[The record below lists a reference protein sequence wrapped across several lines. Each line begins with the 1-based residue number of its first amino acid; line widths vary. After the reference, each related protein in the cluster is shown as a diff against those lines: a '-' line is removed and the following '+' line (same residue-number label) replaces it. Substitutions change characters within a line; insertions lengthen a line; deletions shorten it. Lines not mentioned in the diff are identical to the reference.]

1 MKTKMLNRK
10 PNSMTTIM
18 ENFKKYQQVVEAE
31 YGSSD
36 NVVYLFENNQ
46 KVPSVTSFDTLVE
59 QNNNGELSD
68 QQFIKIWEESVDYE
82 VKEIERLYAQYLLQE
97 QDEEVEVAAEKEET
111 VEAPGWLRKIGQMFN
126 KLLEQA
132 WKLIQTM
139 GRAGKKVVSVLSGIL
154 KFLNKFCDKHP
165 IMCKAGKI
173 LLIMLIVIA
182 LMIVFSS
189 EAEAAI
195 DASNVAG
202 AGHAGTLDDTTV
214 NALKGFL
221 WDMSK
226 EESAEQQQLLVGAFN
241 WLEKTHS
248 SDTLVDLA
256 KADGEGAMV
265 LKQAL
270 QILVKVANEGDEYD
284 AEWVDSLEF
293 FGKKVVAISHEVS
306 RTIIGSTKGYE
317 HINLEWESLQV
328 PGEPGFPGVP

>member
-18 ENFKKYQQVVEAE
+18 ENFKKYQQVVQAE

-36 NVVYLFENNQ
+36 DVVYLFENNQ
-46 KVPSVTSFDTLVE
+46 KVPSVTRFDTLVE

-132 WKLIQTM
+132 WKLIQTI

-195 DASNVAG
+195 DASNVEG
-202 AGHAGTLDDTTV
+202 AGYVGVLDDRTV
-214 NALKGFL
+214 NALKAVLAKVSEGEN
-221 WDMSK
+221 MST
-226 EESAEQQQLLVGAFN
+226 EDLQAAVDAFD
-241 WLEKTHS
+241 WMEKAHA
-248 SDTLVDLA
+248 SDTLIDLA
-256 KADGEGAMV
+256 NAEGEAPAILEAM
-265 LKQAL
+265 LKQT
-270 QILVKVANEGDEYD
+270 VKIANEGGKYD
-284 AEWVDSLEF
+284 AEWVQYLSRLGE
-293 FGKKVVAISHEVS
+293 KVVVMSHEVS
-306 RTIIGSTKGYE
+306 RTVIGGAKGYE
-317 HINLEWESLQV
+317 HINLEWESLEFS
-328 PGEPGFPGVP
+328 P